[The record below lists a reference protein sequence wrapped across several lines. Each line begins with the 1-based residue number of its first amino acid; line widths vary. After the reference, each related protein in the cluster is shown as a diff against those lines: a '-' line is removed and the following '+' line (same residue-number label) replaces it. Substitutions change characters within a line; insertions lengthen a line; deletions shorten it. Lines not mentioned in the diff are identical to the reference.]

1 MAPAVLLPQALARGC
16 PGVLETRPY
25 RRVPVGSLGDM
36 GHGAGMLC
44 SVVEPSA
51 KAIWVQGLLVG
62 DPLKD
67 ELGRLVEADHDEAE
81 LAYYEAAAD
90 PTLVR
95 LERERRRYRGMFRR
109 RLRH

>member
-1 MAPAVLLPQALARGC
+1 MPRTTA
-16 PGVLETRPY
+16 T
-25 RRVPVGSLGDM
+25 DF
-36 GHGAGMLC
+36 
-44 SVVEPSA
+44 VV
-51 KAIWVQGLLVG
+51 I
-62 DPLKD
+62 DDIPLKD
-67 ELGRLVEADHDEAE
+67 ELGHLVKADHDEAE